1 MTILQLL
8 KTAPITTLLLA
19 SFIGLFVLQIV
30 SGVDANNPST
40 EALLSWGANALPF
53 TMSDQPWRLVSSA
66 FLHIGLMHLLFNG
79 FAMYFF
85 GQIAEPMFGSAKFLA
100 LFLLAAIGGNLL
112 NNYVTWQGIIDGTG
126 QPGISAG
133 ASGGIMGIGAA
144 LLIAA
149 LFKISVNGMVLNLK
163 SLIFIMGINLVYGFA
178 VPGIDNAG
186 HIGGAITG
194 LVIALAFAIG
204 YRQRLAVA
212 MQNTAIYQQRNA
224 NPYQT
229 TYHYGEQDN
238 GQYNSKYNSQYDTQ
252 YNAQYNDQL
261 DNQSRYDSSDDA
273 HLPSLDTD
281 FNNQNAGLDSH
292 HSTLDRYDSEID
304 SDDSNTRDIRSN
316 DMNHSTVRHTAS
328 HDHPDHNNITQP
340 TAPPREPIKPAII
353 WQLLPWFMMLLIS
366 ISFVWWWQDIHEQLL
381 QVLKS
386 IE

>member
-1 MTILQLL
+1 MTIQQLL
-8 KTAPITTLLLA
+8 KTAPVTTLLLA
-19 SFIGLFVLQIV
+19 SFIGLFIMQILT
-30 SGVDANNPST
+30 GVDANNPST
-40 EALLSWGANALPF
+40 EALLKWGANALPF
-53 TMSDQPWRLVSSA
+53 TMGDDPWRLVSSA

-112 NNYVTWQGIIDGTG
+112 NSYVTWQSILDGTG
-126 QPGISAG
+126 QPGLSAG

-212 MQNTAIYQQRNA
+212 IQNAAIQQQRTLNA
-224 NPYQT
+224 YQT
-229 TYHYGEQDN
+229 NYPYSTHD
-238 GQYNSKYNSQYDTQ
+238 SPSYNSQYSGQ
-252 YNAQYNDQL
+252 YREQR
-261 DNQSRYDSSDDA
+261 DNQSSYDATSIKQPPHFAANSIEQDTAVANNETNASDINANNSAANNSPLSNEAVHNSIDPKA
-273 HLPSLDTD
+273 LKKPS
-281 FNNQNAGLDSH
+281 
-292 HSTLDRYDSEID
+292 
-304 SDDSNTRDIRSN
+304 
-316 DMNHSTVRHTAS
+316 
-328 HDHPDHNNITQP
+328 
-340 TAPPREPIKPAII
+340 II
-353 WQLLPWFMMLLIS
+353 WQLLPWFAMLLIS
-366 ISFVWWWQDIHEQLL
+366 ISFVWWWQDIHQQLL
-381 QVLKS
+381 QVLKA